1 MPGETMEA
9 VVLLGPDEYEF
20 QNDIPVPEIGPAEAL
35 CRVGAVAICGTDIG
49 IMSGKFFPMWPP
61 EWPFIIGH
69 EWAGT
74 VEAVGPGVSA
84 FAPGDRVAGSSAVG
98 CGLCRNCMK
107 GRYNLCLNYGNME
120 AGHRQYGM
128 TAPGA
133 YAQYINANVRSLV
146 HLPDSFDMPA
156 ASLLDTAGIALHIA
170 KRGNIEAGDTVVV
183 IGPGA
188 VGSIAYQC
196 ASALGA
202 GRVIVAGRG
211 SRLEKAKEFGYETV
225 DVNARDVMEYV
236 KETTGGI
243 GPDVVLECAGTAG
256 TIVQAVEMIKK
267 GGRVVVGGITQ
278 EDAPLPLRRFVLDEI
293 EVVGSRAAPNCLP
306 EVLALT
312 ESGALRLAELV
323 THRFPLTEFTAA
335 METFRNRTGGAL
347 KVVVEPNP
355 DSGF

>member
-1 MPGETMEA
+1 MAGKSPGETMEA

-20 QNDIPVPEIGPAEAL
+20 REVPVPEIGPAEVL
-35 CRVGAVAICGTDIG
+35 CRVEAVAICGTDIG

-61 EWPFIIGH
+61 KWPFIIGH

-74 VEAVGPGVSA
+74 VEAVGPGAAA

-98 CGLCRNCMK
+98 CGHCRNCMK
-107 GRYNLCLNYGNME
+107 GRYNLCLNYGNLE

-128 TAPGA
+128 TAQGA
-133 YAQYINANVRSLV
+133 YAQYINANARSIAK
-146 HLPDSFDMPA
+146 LPDDFDFPM

-170 KRGNIEAGDTVVV
+170 KQGKIEAGDTVVV

-188 VGSIAYQC
+188 VGSIVYQC
-196 ASALGA
+196 ARALGA

-211 SRLEKAKEFGYETV
+211 SRLKKAKEFGYETV
-225 DVNARDVMEYV
+225 DVNAADVMAYV
-236 KETTGGI
+236 KEATGGV
-243 GPDVVLECAGTAG
+243 GPDVVLECAGQAS

-267 GGRVVVGGITQ
+267 GGRVVVGGIPQ
-278 EDAPLPLRRFVLDEI
+278 ENAPLPFQRFVLDEI

-312 ESGALRLAELV
+312 KIGALRLSELV
-323 THRFPLTEFTAA
+323 THKFPLREFTEA
-335 METFRNRTGGAL
+335 METFRERKGGAL
-347 KVVVEPNP
+347 KVVVEP
-355 DSGF
+355 

>member
-1 MPGETMEA
+1 MTASTMEA
-9 VVLLGPDEYEF
+9 IVLLEPDKYEF
-20 QNDIPVPEIGPAEAL
+20 REVPVPGVGPAEVL
-35 CRVGAVAICGTDIG
+35 CRVGAVAICGTDLG

-69 EWAGT
+69 EWAGI
-74 VEAVGPGVSA
+74 VEAVGAGVTA
-84 FAPGDRVAGSSAVG
+84 FKPGDKVAGSSAVG
-98 CGLCRNCMK
+98 CGHCRNCMK
-107 GRYNLCLNYGNME
+107 GRYNICLNYGNME

-128 TAPGA
+128 TAQGA
-133 YAQYINANVRSLV
+133 YAQYINANVRSIAR
-146 HLPDSFDMPA
+146 LPDDFDLA
-156 ASLLDTAGIALHIA
+156 EASLLDTAGIALHIT
-170 KRGNIEAGDTVVV
+170 KQGHIEAGDTVVV

-188 VGSIAYQC
+188 VGSITYQC

-225 DVNARDVMEYV
+225 DVNKTDVMEFV

-243 GPDVVLECAGTAG
+243 GPDVVLECAGTAQ

-278 EDAPLPLRRFVLDEI
+278 DKAPLPLHRFVLDEI

-312 ESGALRLAELV
+312 QSGTLRLAELV
-323 THRFPLTEFTAA
+323 THKFPLKEFTEAVD
-335 METFRNRTGGAL
+335 TFRERKGGAL
-347 KVVVEPNP
+347 KVVVEP
-355 DSGF
+355 